1 MQILIGFLYF
11 IEIVVCFLMG
21 AVILLQKPKDG
32 GLGVSFGG
40 GMGEAL
46 FGAQM
51 GNVLT
56 KTTIVLGVVFLLNT
70 LVLSRLTSHSGTSV
84 MEGVRAPA
92 PAAQQQ
98 PQSLPFSSQPAPA
111 APSAP
116 ATAPATAP
124 VSVPAPAAK

>member
-11 IEIVVCFLMG
+11 FEIVVCFLMG
-21 AVILLQKPKDG
+21 GVILLQKPKDG

-56 KTTIVLGVVFLLNT
+56 KTTIILGTIFLLNT
-70 LVLSRLTSHSGTSV
+70 LVLSRLTSRSGTSV
-84 MEGVRAPA
+84 MEGVRTSA
-92 PAAQQQ
+92 PAAQQ
-98 PQSLPFSSQPAPA
+98 SVPFSQPSAPITPAAPAPAPMAPA
-111 APSAP
+111 AP
-116 ATAPATAP
+116 
-124 VSVPAPAAK
+124 AAK

>member
-21 AVILLQKPKDG
+21 GVILLQKPKDG

-40 GMGEAL
+40 GMGEAM

-56 KTTIVLGVVFLLNT
+56 KTTIILASVFLINT
-70 LVLSRLTSHSGTSV
+70 LALSRLTSHATTSV
-84 MEGVRAPA
+84 MEGVHTPA
-92 PAAQQQ
+92 PAAQQSSGLPM
-98 PQSLPFSSQPAPA
+98 PQQPAAAPASAPVAPANMPA
-111 APSAP
+111 AP
-116 ATAPATAP
+116 
-124 VSVPAPAAK
+124 VSKK